1 MSLLERRKR
10 RDYSVFPTARPV
22 KKAYLTE
29 RAAGGVWGCSMS
41 SWDEEMFTMMGGLAV
56 FAVFCIGALLWLV

>member
-1 MSLLERRKR
+1 MSGFHPLIGLRW
-10 RDYSVFPTARPV
+10 PTLPIWAVP
-22 KKAYLTE
+22 
-29 RAAGGVWGCSMS
+29 WGCSMS